1 LRQVTSLQALLR
13 GLDSPESREG
23 SLPNA
28 VITEADEAI
37 DGESVGSDF
46 SRRKLLYS
54 QSATAEKPKK
64 LGLASTAK
72 LSFHFCMIWF
82 VANYFAMG
90 CLQYTTV
97 GSTTILTSTSGV
109 WTLLFGAIMGVEK
122 FSSRKCLGVI
132 ASLIGIILI
141 SRIDTSADSRTL
153 LDSGDDGGSSFPH
166 KTPTEIALGDAMA
179 AFSAMLYGVYTI
191 VMKKQV
197 VDESQVNMQLFFGL
211 IGLFNM
217 FLLWP
222 GFIILHLTGIEPF
235 ALPDSDRVWTIILVR
250 ISDSLSW
257 FP

>member
-1 LRQVTSLQALLR
+1 MRQVTSLQALLR
-13 GLDSPESREG
+13 GLDSLESREG

-28 VITEADEAI
+28 VITEDDEAI
-37 DGESVGSDF
+37 DGESVGSG
-46 SRRKLLYS
+46 RQLYS
-54 QSATAEKPKK
+54 QSATVEKPKK

-109 WTLLFGAIMGVEK
+109 WTLLFGVIMGVEK

-132 ASLIGIILI
+132 ASLMGIILI
-141 SRIDTSADSRTL
+141 SRMDTSADSRTL
-153 LDSGDDGGSSFPH
+153 LDSGDVGGSSFPH

-235 ALPDSDRVWTIILVR
+235 ALPDTDRVWTIILVR
-250 ISDSLSW
+250 ISDSLKCTPSADK
-257 FP
+257 